1 MTTPVHLRSF
11 PSGTDLLRGSCWA
24 LGVFAGAATVYFGGP
39 GFLGDAPVN
48 APTTESTASS
58 SARPRTSTTTGRRPD
73 PVLVEQVRL
82 AAMSVVTVQPTSVWD
97 DIAQCESSGNW
108 AINTGNGYHGGLQFT
123 SSTWREFGGTQY
135 APSAEHATKA
145 QQIAVAEKVQAVQ
158 GWGAWPVCSKKA
170 HASGSP
176 RTELASTTTPHK
188 ATPHKATPHKA
199 TPHKATPHKATP
211 THTAPHPAAPTTH
224 AEHTG
229 PSGSSGSVVV
239 KAGDTLSTI
248 ALDHDIA
255 GGWQALYQHNTN
267 QIHDPNLIRPGER
280 LSLPSVTTS
289 PEQHPSSSDASAD
302 HPHPARSTQPSTAQP
317 SAIGP
322 SATGPAI
329 RPSTA
334 QPSHAVPPAVPD
346 EKQRVWLTGHTWQ
359 PGNSNNRPSGTGSYA
374 DPITASVAA
383 PPNRD
388 WRPGTRFYLP
398 SIQRYAIAQD
408 THASPGRTPGEGHLD
423 LWLNNAPHTAANGCL
438 DKIDKDN
445 AEVEIDPPADRPVT
459 TPTLE
464 GNGHCA
470 LPAPAASH

>member
-48 APTTESTASS
+48 APTTESVTSS
-58 SARPRTSTTTGRRPD
+58 PVRHRTGTTTTDRRPD

-82 AAMSVVTVQPTSVWD
+82 AAMSVATPQPTSVWD
-97 DIAQCESSGNW
+97 QIAQCESSGNW

-123 SSTWREFGGTQY
+123 SSTWRAFGGTQY
-135 APSAEHATKA
+135 ASSAEHATKA

-158 GWGAWPVCSKKA
+158 GWNAWPVCSQKA

-176 RTELASTTTPHK
+176 KTELASTTTPHK
-188 ATPHKATPHKA
+188 AA
-199 TPHKATPHKATP
+199 PHKATP

-224 AEHTG
+224 AEHTE
-229 PSGSSGSVVV
+229 PAGSAGSAGSVVV
-239 KAGDTLSTI
+239 KAGDTLFGI
-248 ALDHDIA
+248 ALEHNID
-255 GGWQALYQHNTN
+255 GGWQALYQHNKN
-267 QIHDPNLIRPGER
+267 HIHDPNLIRPGER
-280 LSLPSVTTS
+280 LSLPSQTTG
-289 PEQHPSSSDASAD
+289 PEQHPSSPDASAD
-302 HPHPARSTQPSTAQP
+302 PPHSATSVQPSAAQPNPAQP
-317 SAIGP
+317 SVAGP
-322 SATGPAI
+322 SVM
-329 RPSTA
+329 
-334 QPSHAVPPAVPD
+334 QPSHAVPAAAPD
-346 EKQRVWLTGHTWQ
+346 EKDRVWLTGHTWR
-359 PGNSNNRPSGTGSYA
+359 PGNSNNRPAGTGSYA
-374 DPITASVAA
+374 NPITASVAA

-423 LWLNNAPHTAANGCL
+423 LWINDDTPHAPATDGCL

-445 AEVEIDPPADRPVT
+445 VAVETNPPADRPVNH
-459 TPTLE
+459 
-464 GNGHCA
+464 NGHCV
-470 LPAPAASH
+470 LPAPDTSR